1 MIKREKFDHFQ
12 MLFQMRFSSRVG
24 CWITGGSGSPLAKVP
39 RSGPCINGPSMTCRG
54 TCSSFLASQVATKI
68 SHGIQWN
75 ERNLTGTPAKFD
87 ARNLGFNCRK
97 NGKLSRVE
105 SRNLGF
111 LWFPAVFLICC
122 CPIPNLQSAS
132 SSVSPSMNLSMP
144 LMSLG
149 KVGLQ
154 QLWGAPKT
162 DSTYWD
168 NCLYC
173 LSNINLLILHKY
185 IVYPKTVK
193 KKKHV

>member
-1 MIKREKFDHFQ
+1 MIKRGKFDHFQ

-111 LWFPAVFLICC
+111 LWFPAVFF
-122 CPIPNLQSAS
+122 
-132 SSVSPSMNLSMP
+132 
-144 LMSLG
+144 
-149 KVGLQ
+149 
-154 QLWGAPKT
+154 
-162 DSTYWD
+162 
-168 NCLYC
+168 
-173 LSNINLLILHKY
+173 NLLLP
-185 IVYPKTVK
+185 YPKSSECILLGIALNELVDAVDEPRKGGTPTTVRGSK
-193 KKKHV
+193 NWFYILGQLFILFIQYKSTDFT